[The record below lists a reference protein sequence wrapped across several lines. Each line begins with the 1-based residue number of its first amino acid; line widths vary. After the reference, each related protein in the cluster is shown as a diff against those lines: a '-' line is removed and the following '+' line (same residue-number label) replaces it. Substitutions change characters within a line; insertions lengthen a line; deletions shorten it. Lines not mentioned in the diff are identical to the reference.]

1 MHSLQR
7 LDAKHRLL
15 AAGDAE
21 GVAVANHGPG
31 AGGCGTRERLADVRE
46 RLAGVR
52 ERLADVLTG
61 AHRIER
67 KREIIVKTGP
77 NRAVDENVI
86 GETIA

>member
-31 AGGCGTRERLADVRE
+31 AGGCGTRERDVTPCTP
-46 RLAGVR
+46 VR

>member
-1 MHSLQR
+1 MRKVSLWPTM
-7 LDAKHRLL
+7 AP
-15 AAGDAE
+15 
-21 GVAVANHGPG
+21 VPAVVERVNV
-31 AGGCGTRERLADVRE
+31 TRIFLRH
-46 RLAGVR
+46 GVR

>member
-1 MHSLQR
+1 VHSLQR

-31 AGGCGTRERLADVRE
+31 AGGCGTREREEVAH
-46 RLAGVR
+46 GVR